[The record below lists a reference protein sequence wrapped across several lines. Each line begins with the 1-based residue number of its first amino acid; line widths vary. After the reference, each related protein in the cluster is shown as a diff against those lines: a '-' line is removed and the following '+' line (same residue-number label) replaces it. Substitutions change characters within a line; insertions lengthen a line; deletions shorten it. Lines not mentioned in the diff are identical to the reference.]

1 MKEIFENVFFKEG
14 RIYTKNLTPGISVY
28 GEKLVVEDGIEYREW
43 NPFRSK
49 LGGAIKKGLSEMPLK
64 RGSDVL
70 YLGASTGTTVSHVS
84 DIVEK
89 GSVYGVEIS
98 QKMMQKLLELAELRE
113 NIIPILAD
121 ARKPHEYEEIGK
133 VDVIYQDVAQ
143 PDQDRI
149 LMINANMFLK
159 KGGYAMLCIKSQSI
173 DVTKKPKDVFEEV
186 KRNLSSLFEVVQSIN
201 LEPYDK
207 EHEFVLLRKVK

>member
-1 MKEIFENVFFKEG
+1 MKEIFENVFSKG
-14 RIYTKNLTPGISVY
+14 GSIYTKNLTPGKSVY
-28 GEKLVVEDGIEYREW
+28 GERLIVEDGIEYREW

-49 LGGAIKKGLSEMPLK
+49 LGGAIKKGLSEMPIK
-64 RGSDVL
+64 KGSDVL

-84 DIVEK
+84 DIVEG
-89 GSVYGVEIS
+89 GSVYSVEIS

-133 VDVIYQDVAQ
+133 VNVIYQDVAQ

-149 LMINANMFLK
+149 LMINADMFLQG
-159 KGGYAMLCIKSQSI
+159 GGYAMLCIKSQSI
-173 DVTKKPKDVFEEV
+173 DVTKKPKEVFEEV
-186 KRNLSSLFEVVQSIN
+186 KKNLSSMFEVVQSIN